1 MDKAKEDLQIQQL
14 ATQELQLIRMIRS
27 LDYGQ
32 LTVTVKAGKPI
43 HVDEIR
49 KSIPLK

>member
-1 MDKAKEDLQIQQL
+1 MEGTAQINTAQISS
-14 ATQELQLIRMIRS
+14 QELQLIEMLRK

-43 HVDEIR
+43 HVEEIR

>member
-1 MDKAKEDLQIQQL
+1 MEGTAQINTAQISS
-14 ATQELQLIRMIRS
+14 QELQLIEMLRK

-32 LTVTVKAGKPI
+32 MTVTVKAGKPI
-43 HVDEIR
+43 HVEEIR

>member
-1 MDKAKEDLQIQQL
+1 MEGTTKINTAQISS
-14 ATQELQLIRMIRS
+14 QELQLIEMLRK

-43 HVDEIR
+43 HVEEIR